1 MRLTLLQ
8 RGIYFQN
15 DTLISSIKDLSFVQE
30 KGPNLSGFKEEL
42 LYTPNDFYFKN
53 FDIESESSFVR
64 GSFNIKSP
72 DFKWETVRD
81 KASFNLTIAQSR
93 WDGQLIPIKILNN
106 FGDKFKLTA
115 NAQGTLNELYIGFDV
130 GSTDGSNLLGEAN
143 LNLHDGSTFTVVI
156 NELKGNITGKDV
168 ESYLPKE
175 IKNAAVVERTTWD
188 YYRLQDKAAMFKMK
202 HCLLVLK

>member
-1 MRLTLLQ
+1 M
-8 RGIYFQN
+8 
-15 DTLISSIKDLSFVQE
+15 
-30 KGPNLSGFKEEL
+30 
-42 LYTPNDFYFKN
+42 YTPNDFYFKN

-81 KASFNLTIAQSR
+81 KASFSLTIAQSR

-115 NAQGTLNELYIGFDV
+115 NAQGTLNKLYIGFDV

-156 NELKGNITGKDV
+156 NELKGNITRKDV

-188 YYRLQDKAAMFKMK
+188 YLSLTGQGSYVQNETLSSRFKINLNQGELDAEFKANRIGEGWEFSQRIQFFEFGKGT
-202 HCLLVLK
+202 L